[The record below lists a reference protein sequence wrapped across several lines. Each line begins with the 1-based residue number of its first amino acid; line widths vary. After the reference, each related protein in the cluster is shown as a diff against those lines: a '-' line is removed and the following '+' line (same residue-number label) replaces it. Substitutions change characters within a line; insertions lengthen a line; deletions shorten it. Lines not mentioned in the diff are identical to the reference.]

1 MNVSVFRILS
11 YFFVVSLL
19 SITSCKDKEG
29 CTNPNAINY
38 DSDAEKEDGSC
49 KAEGQVMFWINTQTF
64 GYLYNDLSV
73 QELSFYIDGELEG
86 SQSVSKFFPTE
97 PTCES
102 SFTFTKQVPFEGGDW
117 VDYKVLDEED
127 NELWSGEVVI
137 PAEQCNKLELVY
149 VP

>member
-1 MNVSVFRILS
+1 MNVSFFRILS

-49 KAEGQVMFWINTQTF
+49 KVEGQVMFWINTQTF
-64 GYLYNDLSV
+64 GYLYNDLSI
-73 QELSFYIDGELEG
+73 QELSFYIEGNFEG
-86 SQSVSKFFPTE
+86 SQSVSTFSATE
-97 PTCES
+97 PACES
-102 SFTFTKQVPFEGGDW
+102 SFTLTRQVPFDGGDW
-117 VDYKVLDEED
+117 VSYKVLDEDD

-137 PAEQCNKLELVY
+137 PAEQCNKKQLVY
-149 VP
+149 IP